1 MTTSS
6 SHPCFGPSAR
16 ASVARVHLPVAPRT
30 FCRTNFAPMTKQPAA
45 IMPEDALN
53 MLDELIES
61 GKKIKVVGI
70 TGPGDPLANFEATY
84 KTLKL
89 VRDKYPR
96 MSLCLTTLG
105 INGEKYAEKLAELN
119 ISHITVL
126 VDAADSATAEKIY
139 AWIRPSTKNVP
150 LPEACKLL
158 MKEQAAAIRA
168 FKEAGLTVKVNT
180 TIYNENI
187 DQIEHIA
194 IAAKTLDADIMGLI
208 PFIPSTESEDNEFSA
223 VSDEQIAEARKLAA
237 KHIALMEPWPRCG
250 ASIELEKP
258 KSSTMPSPSKSRPN
272 VAVASSSGMDIDMHL
287 GHAHKLMIFG
297 PRADGLACLLETR
310 ETPEPGGGESRWE
323 KLAELLDDC
332 FVLLCASAGKNP
344 RKVLS
349 ANGIRIILTDEN
361 VEGTVDVLYGGGKK
375 GKCKK

>member
-1 MTTSS
+1 MTTT

-45 IMPEDALN
+45 IMPEDALS
-53 MLDELIES
+53 MLDGLIES

-89 VRDKYPR
+89 VHDKYPR

-105 INGEKYAEKLAELN
+105 INGAEYAAKLAELK

-139 AWIRPSTKNVP
+139 AWIRPSTKNIP
-150 LPEACKLL
+150 LPEAAKLL
-158 MKEQAAAIRA
+158 MNEQAAAIKA

-187 DQIEHIA
+187 DQIENIA
-194 IAAKTLDADIMGLI
+194 IAVKMLNADIMGLT
-208 PFIPSTESEDNEFSA
+208 PFIPNEDSEFSA
-223 VSDEQIAEARKLAA
+223 VSDEQIAEARTLAA
-237 KHIALMEPWPRCG
+237 KHIELMEPWLRCG
-250 ASIELEKP
+250 SSIELEKP
-258 KSSTMPSPSKSRPN
+258 VSSNLPKPSKSRPN
-272 VAVASSSGMDIDMHL
+272 VAVASSSGMDIDLHL

-297 PRADGLACLLETR
+297 PREDGLACLLETR
-310 ETPEPGGGESRWE
+310 EAPEPGGGKSRWE
-323 KLAELLDDC
+323 KLAEMLNDC
-332 FVLLCASAGKNP
+332 FVLLCSAAGETPK
-344 RKVLS
+344 KVL
-349 ANGIRIILTDEN
+349 AAKGIRTIQTDEN